1 MERRSM
7 MRGIQAAGLRIVV
20 GAAVLVVGFLGAR
33 AALAD
38 DQEPA
43 KPDAEAKKESP
54 KAEEAASAPVLGLT
68 RPQPADRGGPIGA
81 AAREWEERSRQLDR
95 AARLWAR
102 ERVAGDRVVGDRVVG
117 DYAYP
122 AWGWYPWFGIP
133 QTYPYAGSSGL
144 YPPSITHT
152 PRIGLQYNYPAA
164 QQMGIRVPDDSDPLY
179 VDPNLGPFVGV
190 VERAKAEAVSQ
201 NSPPAKAIGL
211 IKEKKYKEAG
221 RILAEGYRD
230 SDDPRYALLLSEV
243 FFLMGKPSF
252 AETLLLDGLRSED
265 ALTSLPEDVLAGVAP
280 PDDLEAKLAELY
292 ASEKNKLL
300 AGYMALQSKEPERGI
315 DILYGLAQGGDKEAA
330 RLYRHFLG
338 RAFK

>member
-1 MERRSM
+1 
-7 MRGIQAAGLRIVV
+7 MRGIQAAGLRLAAVFVV
-20 GAAVLVVGFLGAR
+20 GLIGAR
-33 AALAD
+33 ASFAE
-38 DQEPA
+38 EPA
-43 KPDAEAKKESP
+43 KPGVDVKKEAP
-54 KAEEAASAPVLGLT
+54 KAADSAKAEDAASVPVLGLT
-68 RPQPADRGGPIGA
+68 RPDPDRGGPIGA
-81 AAREWEERSRQLDR
+81 AGRLWEERSRQLDR
-95 AARLWAR
+95 AARVWAR
-102 ERVAGDRVVGDRVVG
+102 ERGDFV
-117 DYAYP
+117 YP
-122 AWGWYPWFGIP
+122 PWGWYPWFTIP
-133 QTYPYAGSSGL
+133 QTYPYAGTDL

-152 PRIGLQYNYPAA
+152 PRLGLQYNYPAA

-190 VERAKAEAVSQ
+190 VERAKAEAASQ

-230 SDDPRYALLLSEV
+230 SDDPRYPLLLSEV

-265 ALTSLPEDVLAGVAP
+265 ALTSLPDDALAGVAP
-280 PDDLEAKLAELY
+280 PDDFEARLAELY

-300 AGYMALQSKEPERGI
+300 AGYMALQSKEPDKGI

-330 RLYRHFLG
+330 KLYRHFLG